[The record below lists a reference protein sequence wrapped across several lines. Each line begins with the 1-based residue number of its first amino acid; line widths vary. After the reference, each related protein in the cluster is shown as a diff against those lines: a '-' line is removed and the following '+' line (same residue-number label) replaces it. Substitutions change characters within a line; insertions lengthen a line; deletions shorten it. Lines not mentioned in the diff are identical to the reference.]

1 MKTIQPITLW
11 VNGQS
16 KTASVLNA
24 YGINTTL
31 GTSATFYYSLMALN
45 QDNTIGEQL
54 AQGNLTM
61 TGDDY
66 NNWGDDDDYAW
77 NWVANQLG
85 LTITGDY
92 VAPVIESKEEI

>member
-16 KTASVLNA
+16 KSASVLNA

-31 GTSATFYYSLMALN
+31 GTSATFYYSLLAVN
-45 QDNTIGEQL
+45 QDETIGEQL

-61 TGDDY
+61 SGDDY
-66 NNWGDDDDYAW
+66 LNWGDDDDYAW
-77 NWVANQLG
+77 NLVAGQLN
-85 LTITGDY
+85 LTITG
-92 VAPVIESKEEI
+92 VFVQPESN

>member
-1 MKTIQPITLW
+1 MKQIQPIQLW

-16 KTASVLNA
+16 KSASVLNA

-31 GTSATFYYSLMALN
+31 GTSATFYYSLMAVN
-45 QDNTIGEQL
+45 QDGTLGEQL

-66 NNWGDDDDYAW
+66 LNWGDDDDYAW
-77 NWVANQLG
+77 NWVAGQQN
-85 LTITGDY
+85 LTITGDFIQ
-92 VAPVIESKEEI
+92 PESN

>member
-16 KTASVLNA
+16 KSASVLNT

-31 GTSATFYYSLMALN
+31 GTSATFYYSLMAVN
-45 QDNTIGEQL
+45 QDGTLGEQL

-66 NNWGDDDDYAW
+66 LNWGDDDDYAW
-77 NWVANQLG
+77 NWVATQLN
-85 LTITGDY
+85 LTITGDF
-92 VAPVIESKEEI
+92 VQLESN

>member
-16 KTASVLNA
+16 KSASVLNA

-31 GTSATFYYSLMALN
+31 GTSATFYYSLLAVN
-45 QDNTIGEQL
+45 QDGTLGEQL

-61 TGDDY
+61 TGDEY
-66 NNWGDDDDYAW
+66 LNWGDDDDYAW
-77 NWVANQLG
+77 NWVASKLG
-85 LTITGDY
+85 ITIISDY
-92 VAPVIESKEEI
+92 IVPEPTQTN